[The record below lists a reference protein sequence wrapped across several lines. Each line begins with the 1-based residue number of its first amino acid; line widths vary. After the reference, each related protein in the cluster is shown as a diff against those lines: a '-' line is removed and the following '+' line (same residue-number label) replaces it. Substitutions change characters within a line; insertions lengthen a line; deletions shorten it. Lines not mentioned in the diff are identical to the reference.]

1 MKRLSVIM
9 VFVCAGV
16 LLSQVSAQASQ
27 KKLMTVRTAKLMAE
41 RAVAESVFGVKVKS
55 EEQVVDM
62 LKKHF
67 FTSGEVHTKVDVA
80 GIQIDSVEYDTE
92 KDVCKATASLTMA
105 DVSRQTGIQFPVPEK
120 KLVRVGFATSTTK
133 QLPAIRALR
142 AAEVDAYSRLAREIL
157 GFTLTSR
164 STVENYVLKSDEIK
178 TRLVASIFMAEL
190 VDYGWEKDKNA
201 FVTLQVDLNAMGQ
214 LLGQEFVKTGVVKVT
229 GYGATV
235 LDYQEEKDTAAPVP
249 QGEDVREVKMN
260 IP

>member
-1 MKRLSVIM
+1 MKNIV
-9 VFVCAGV
+9 VV
-16 LLSQVSAQASQ
+16 LAVVWAAVLASEMPAQAGQ

-41 RAVAESVFGVKVKS
+41 RAVAESVFGVKIKS

-62 LKKHF
+62 LKKRF
-67 FTSGEVHTKVDVA
+67 FTSGEVRTEVDVA
-80 GIQIDSVEYDTE
+80 GIQIDGVEYDSE
-92 KDVCKATASLTMA
+92 KDVAKATASLTLA
-105 DVSRQTGIQFPVPEK
+105 DVGRQTGITFPDPEK
-120 KLVRVGFATSTTK
+120 KLVRVGFATSTAERT
-133 QLPAIRALR
+133 PAIKALR
-142 AAEVDAYSRLAREIL
+142 AAEVDAYCRLAREIL

-201 FVTLQVDLNAMGQ
+201 FVTLQVDLAAMGK
-214 LLGQEFVKTGVVKVT
+214 LLGQEFAKTGVVKVT

-235 LDYQEEKDTAAPVP
+235 LDYKEEKESTPRPSSAD
-249 QGEDVREVKMN
+249 DVRDVKMN